1 MSDIDVS
8 TLSVPSFEK
17 LIREDL
23 QDFMPYASARSE
35 KLDGEL
41 WLNANEC
48 PWDASETGL
57 LWNRYPEQQ
66 PEAIINAL
74 ATRYKVK
81 SNQVLVTRGSDE
93 GIDLL
98 VRLFCRY
105 QQDGVFACAPTF
117 GMYKIYAKIQGVKY
131 DEYSLTA
138 DADFKLDVERFIQAI
153 PESCKLVFL
162 CSPNNPTG
170 KITSENDIEEI
181 VEALQHRCVLVVDE
195 AYIEFANAQSATLL
209 LEKYDNLVVLKTLS
223 KAYGLAGVRVGILIS
238 NMDLVQWLKKIL
250 PPYPVP
256 KPCTEAILASF
267 DPSNILQVES
277 RVQVII
283 LEREKLFL
291 EIEKLEV
298 VEKIWASQGNYLLVK
313 FKQDISEMCLEQGIV
328 LRNMKKIFGGNEVIR
343 ISIGLPEENKILL
356 EMLTLVNM
364 AYETV

>member
-1 MSDIDVS
+1 MLEVD
-8 TLSVPSFEK
+8 VPSFEK

-23 QDFMPYASARSE
+23 QDFMPYTSARSE

-48 PWDASETGL
+48 PWDASEAGS

-66 PEAIINAL
+66 PEEIIDAL
-74 ATRYKVK
+74 AGRYKVK
-81 SNQVLVTRGSDE
+81 SNQILVTRGSDE

-98 VRLFCRY
+98 VRLFCCY
-105 QQDGVFACAPTF
+105 KKDSVFACAPTF
-117 GMYKIYAKIQGVKY
+117 GMYKICAKIQGVEY
-131 DEYSLTA
+131 DEYLL
-138 DADFKLDVERFIQAI
+138 DADSDFELNVEEFIKAI
-153 PESCKLVFL
+153 PQSCKLVFL

-170 KITSENDIEEI
+170 NIIPEDDIEKI
-181 VEALQHRCVLVVDE
+181 VEALQSRCVMVVDE
-195 AYIEFANAQSATLL
+195 AYIEFANAQSATVL
-209 LEKYDNLVVLKTLS
+209 LERYDNLVMLKTLS

-238 NMDLVQWLKKIL
+238 NAHLVRWLKKIL

-267 DPSNILQVES
+267 DPGNILKVES
-277 RVQVII
+277 HVQVII

-313 FKQDISEMCLEQGIV
+313 FKRDIFEMCLEQGIV
-328 LRNMKKIFGGNEVIR
+328 LRNMKKVFNGNEIIR
-343 ISIGLPEENKILL
+343 VSVGTPRENQILL
-356 EMLTLVNM
+356 DMLTLVNM
-364 AYETV
+364 TYETV